1 MAHLIW
7 TEPALDDLDALAG
20 FIALDNPAA
29 AGRLVRKVVEC
40 VERLEAFPNSGRK
53 PQELPGTLYRE
64 IVVPPCRVFYRVS
77 GNTIFVVHAMRE
89 EQQVDRFLLD
99 EREKR
104 L

>member
-7 TEPALDDLDALAG
+7 TEPALHDLDALAG

-29 AGRLVRKVVEC
+29 AARLVRKVVES
-40 VERLEAFPNSGRK
+40 VERLERFPNSGRR
-53 PQELPGTLYRE
+53 PRELPGTLYRE
-64 IVVPPCRVFYRVS
+64 IVVPPCRIFYRAS
-77 GNTIFVVHAMRE
+77 GNTIFIVHAMRV

>member
-1 MAHLIW
+1 VAHLIW

-29 AGRLVRKVVEC
+29 AGRLVRKVVES
-40 VERLEAFPNSGRK
+40 VERLESFLNSGRRPRK
-53 PQELPGTLYRE
+53 LPGTLYRE
-64 IVVPPCRVFYRVS
+64 IVIPPCRVFYRVS
-77 GNTIFVVHAMRE
+77 GNTIFIVHAMRE

>member
-29 AGRLVRKVVEC
+29 AGRLVRKVVES
-40 VERLEAFPNSGRK
+40 VERLETFPNSGRRSR
-53 PQELPGTLYRE
+53 ELSGTLYRE

-77 GNTIFVVHAMRE
+77 GSTIYIVHAMRE
-89 EQQVDRFLLD
+89 EQQVDRFLLG

>member
-29 AGRLVRKVVEC
+29 AGRLVRTVVES
-40 VERLEAFPNSGRK
+40 VERLESFPNSGRR
-53 PQELPGTLYRE
+53 PREFPGTLYRE
-64 IVVPPCRVFYRVS
+64 IVVPPCRVFYRLS
-77 GNTIFVVHAMRE
+77 GNTIFIVHVMRE
-89 EQQVDRFLLD
+89 ELQVDRFLLD

>member
-1 MAHLIW
+1 MAHLTW
-7 TEPALDDLDALAG
+7 TEPALDELDALAG

-29 AGRLVRKVVEC
+29 AGRLVRKIIES

-53 PQELPGTLYRE
+53 PEELPDTLYRE
-64 IVVPPCRVFYRVS
+64 IVVPPCRIFYRVS
-77 GNTIFVVHAMRE
+77 GDTIYIVHAMRE
-89 EQQVDRFLLD
+89 EHQVDRFLLD

>member
-29 AGRLVRKVVEC
+29 AGRLVRKVIES
-40 VERLEAFPNSGRK
+40 VERLESFPNSGRR
-53 PQELPGTLYRE
+53 PRELPGTLYRE

-77 GNTIFVVHAMRE
+77 GNTIFIVHAMRE